1 MFKSCLEN
9 PNLYLNNNY
18 SKDDTGTTDAIKE
31 MLKCNKNKEYK
42 EKLKLVANTFLT
54 NRQIGNNLQLN
65 KNKARLYYYIFMSP
79 QSNYVITQDI

>member
-1 MFKSCLEN
+1 MFKNCLEN

-31 MLKCNKNKEYK
+31 MLKCNKNKEYQ

-54 NRQIGNNLQLN
+54 NRQIGNNLQL
-65 KNKARLYYYIFMSP
+65 KIIYS
-79 QSNYVITQDI
+79 

>member
-54 NRQIGNNLQLN
+54 NRQIGNNLQL
-65 KNKARLYYYIFMSP
+65 KIKYSWIILLHI
-79 QSNYVITQDI
+79 YVSSV